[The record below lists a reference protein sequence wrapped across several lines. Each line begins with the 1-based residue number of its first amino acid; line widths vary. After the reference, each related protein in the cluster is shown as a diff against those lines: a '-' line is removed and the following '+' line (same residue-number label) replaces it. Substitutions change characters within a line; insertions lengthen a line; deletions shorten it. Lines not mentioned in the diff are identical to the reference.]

1 MSREILENET
11 QQFVSTSEKSNKR
24 ENETEEILGTH
35 FMETSVIE
43 DGGDAENP
51 SLSHYL
57 SDIDE

>member
-1 MSREILENET
+1 MSREILENQT

-35 FMETSVIE
+35 FME